1 MSSQEQRPIRSRRE
15 LRRAREE
22 QAQASAPAVGTDD
35 AGSAASAEAKQQA
48 QAKPAQ
54 AQPAQAKPAP
64 AKAAEASPAQAQPA
78 QANAAQTTL
87 AGANPAQAQS
97 AEAKS
102 AEVKSAQQQQAK
114 RPAGV
119 ARNRRAADAPVDA
132 VSSAAAERSSQIR
145 ARDRAALRAIK
156 ELADKEEQL
165 SGGGPPTR
173 RQLRLQQL
181 QAEMATSANPI
192 VPAAGSTSAGV
203 AKEDVKGISAPG
215 TAAKPG
221 AAKPGAATPGTA
233 TPGAARPAQEKPG
246 LGKSAP
252 EKPGS
257 APASEKPGSAPA
269 SGKSGSG
276 GDRAD
281 AAHTSPAEADM
292 SVEQA
297 LAVRELIAAQVQNQ
311 TSKLEHIAEQ
321 DPLAVDP
328 EVLAQQI
335 ALAERAAVLNKR
347 AAAKQRLAEQARQ
360 EKSGD
365 QGKPAAAK
373 QSAAKSSTLDSG
385 PSTANNLAM
394 VTPLEFVKVP
404 GAERP
409 VMKRPST
416 TFVPLVTSPNP
427 TTETKQGPARNP
439 RGRAGVLARA
449 EAVARNARKR
459 TSVVESGQEA
469 ERAPVSASTAYGL
482 DPLDAGTA
490 GLARAQRNRL
500 LQYGVLAAG
509 LIALIVGI
517 IMITS
522 G

>member
-22 QAQASAPAVGTDD
+22 Q
-35 AGSAASAEAKQQA
+35 EQA
-48 QAKPAQ
+48 QATATTPDAAQPAPPSE
-54 AQPAQAKPAP
+54 APQPAQA
-64 AKAAEASPAQAQPA
+64 ED
-78 QANAAQTTL
+78 N
-87 AGANPAQAQS
+87 G
-97 AEAKS
+97 
-102 AEVKSAQQQQAK
+102 
-114 RPAGV
+114 
-119 ARNRRAADAPVDA
+119 RNRRAADAPLDA
-132 VSSAAAERSSQIR
+132 VVPAPERSSQIR

-181 QAEMATSANPI
+181 QAEVATSANPI
-192 VPAAGSTSAGV
+192 VPAPG
-203 AKEDVKGISAPG
+203 AKAPEPAASPDEAKDAPISAV
-215 TAAKPG
+215 PG
-221 AAKPGAATPGTA
+221 AKAAGPTGAQS
-233 TPGAARPAQEKPG
+233 AAD
-246 LGKSAP
+246 
-252 EKPGS
+252 GS
-257 APASEKPGSAPA
+257 E
-269 SGKSGSG
+269 
-276 GDRAD
+276 
-281 AAHTSPAEADM
+281 M

-311 TSKLEHIAEQ
+311 TAKLEHIAEQ

-347 AAAKQRLAEQARQ
+347 AAAKQKLAEKAAP
-360 EKSGD
+360 EKAAPGKVSGEKTESKVP
-365 QGKPAAAK
+365 GTA
-373 QSAAKSSTLDSG
+373 SG

-404 GAERP
+404 GVERP

-416 TFVPLVTSPNP
+416 TFVPVVTSAN
-427 TTETKQGPARNP
+427 TKAAPAAGNGRP
-439 RGRAGVLARA
+439 SRGRAGVLARA

-459 TSVVESGQEA
+459 NAAVVDPGQEA
-469 ERAPVSASTAYGL
+469 ERPPVSARTAYGL
-482 DPLDAGTA
+482 DPLDANTA
-490 GLARAQRNRL
+490 GLARAQRSRL
-500 LQYGVLAAG
+500 LQYGVLALG
-509 LIALIVGI
+509 LVALIIGI

>member
-48 QAKPAQ
+48 QAKQAQ
-54 AQPAQAKPAP
+54 AQPAQAKPAEASP
-64 AKAAEASPAQAQPA
+64 AEATPAQAQPAQPKPAGAKPAGASPAQAQPA
-78 QANAAQTTL
+78 
-87 AGANPAQAQS
+87 
-97 AEAKS
+97 EAKP
-102 AEVKSAQQQQAK
+102 AQQQQAS
-114 RPAGV
+114 RPAGA

-215 TAAKPG
+215 AP
-221 AAKPGAATPGTA
+221 AKPGAATSGTA
-233 TPGAARPAQEKPG
+233 SPAQEKPG

-257 APASEKPGSAPA
+257 APASGKPGSAPA

-347 AAAKQRLAEQARQ
+347 AAAKQKLAEQARQ

-365 QGKPAAAK
+365 QGKATAAK
-373 QSAAKSSTLDSG
+373 QSAAKSPTLDSG

-404 GAERP
+404 GVERP

-459 TSVVESGQEA
+459 TSVVESGQDA

>member
-22 QAQASAPAVGTDD
+22 NQEPQ
-35 AGSAASAEAKQQA
+35 AEATPPQVVD
-48 QAKPAQ
+48 
-54 AQPAQAKPAP
+54 
-64 AKAAEASPAQAQPA
+64 AAE
-78 QANAAQTTL
+78 NAVT
-87 AGANPAQAQS
+87 G
-97 AEAKS
+97 
-102 AEVKSAQQQQAK
+102 
-114 RPAGV
+114 
-119 ARNRRAADAPVDA
+119 RNRRVADAPVDA
-132 VSSAAAERSSQIR
+132 VGVAAQERSSQIR
-145 ARDRAALRAIK
+145 ARDRAALRTIK

-181 QAEMATSANPI
+181 QAEVATSANPI
-192 VPAAGSTSAGV
+192 VPIPSG
-203 AKEDVKGISAPG
+203 KAPG
-215 TAAKPG
+215 KPADKPAAKPVDAKAAPDAG
-221 AAKPGAATPGTA
+221 AKGSDDDSAAGTGTA
-233 TPGAARPAQEKPG
+233 E
-246 LGKSAP
+246 
-252 EKPGS
+252 
-257 APASEKPGSAPA
+257 SE
-269 SGKSGSG
+269 
-276 GDRAD
+276 
-281 AAHTSPAEADM
+281 M

-311 TSKLEHIAEQ
+311 TAKLEHIAEQ

-347 AAAKQRLAEQARQ
+347 AAAKQKLAEQNQA
-360 EKSGD
+360 EAKA
-365 QGKPAAAK
+365 PAAAA
-373 QSAAKSSTLDSG
+373 SVG

-404 GAERP
+404 GIERP

-416 TFVPLVTSPNP
+416 TFVPLVTSSGP
-427 TTETKQGPARNP
+427 TLGIGNAPANGKGT
-439 RGRAGVLARA
+439 RGRSGVLARA

-459 TSVVESGQEA
+459 
-469 ERAPVSASTAYGL
+469 PVAVDEQLEETQRPPIAASAAYGL
-482 DPLDAGTA
+482 DPLDANTA

-500 LQYGVLAAG
+500 LQLGVLALG
-509 LIALIVGI
+509 VVALIVGI

>member
-22 QAQASAPAVGTDD
+22 QAQASVPA
-35 AGSAASAEAKQQA
+35 E
-48 QAKPAQ
+48 
-54 AQPAQAKPAP
+54 AQPAQAKL
-64 AKAAEASPAQAQPA
+64 AQAQPA
-78 QANAAQTTL
+78 KTQPAVASPARAQT
-87 AGANPAQAQS
+87 
-97 AEAKS
+97 AEAKP
-102 AEVKSAQQQQAK
+102 AQQQQAN

-192 VPAAGSTSAGV
+192 VPPAGSTSAGV

-215 TAAKPG
+215 AP
-221 AAKPGAATPGTA
+221 AKPGAATSGTA
-233 TPGAARPAQEKPG
+233 TPAQEKPG
-246 LGKSAP
+246 VGKPAP
-252 EKPGS
+252 ETPGS
-257 APASEKPGSAPA
+257 A
-269 SGKSGSG
+269 
-276 GDRAD
+276 
-281 AAHTSPAEADM
+281 PAEADM

-347 AAAKQRLAEQARQ
+347 AAAKQKLAEQARQ

-373 QSAAKSSTLDSG
+373 QSAAKSPTLDSG

-404 GAERP
+404 GVERP

-459 TSVVESGQEA
+459 TSVVESGQDA

>member
-22 QAQASAPAVGTDD
+22 QSGAAAQPD
-35 AGSAASAEAKQQA
+35 ATAHPDATAQPDAQPEATAEPTA
-48 QAKPAQ
+48 QPKPA
-54 AQPAQAKPAP
+54 AEPKVP
-64 AKAAEASPAQAQPA
+64 AKAGVDSKAPTTS
-78 QANAAQTTL
+78 AA
-87 AGANPAQAQS
+87 AGAD
-97 AEAKS
+97 
-102 AEVKSAQQQQAK
+102 
-114 RPAGV
+114 RPAGSDRPA
-119 ARNRRAADAPVDA
+119 ARNRRAADGPVDA
-132 VSSAAAERSSQIR
+132 VGTAAQERSSQVR
-145 ARDRAALRAIK
+145 ARDRAALRTIK

-181 QAEMATSANPI
+181 QAEVATSMNPI
-192 VPAAGSTSAGV
+192 VPVPGSAQ
-203 AKEDVKGISAPG
+203 E
-215 TAAKPG
+215 AAKPG
-221 AAKPGAATPGTA
+221 APTDDAGNADATKSATTKPGMAKPEVATAGDVNETPAEKNTPKDKAPDAAT
-233 TPGAARPAQEKPG
+233 E
-246 LGKSAP
+246 
-252 EKPGS
+252 
-257 APASEKPGSAPA
+257 
-269 SGKSGSG
+269 SG
-276 GDRAD
+276 
-281 AAHTSPAEADM
+281 M

-328 EVLAQQI
+328 AVLAEQI

-347 AAAKQRLAEQARQ
+347 AAAKQKLAEQNKA
-360 EKSGD
+360 E
-365 QGKPAAAK
+365 QGKVEQAKSPAA
-373 QSAAKSSTLDSG
+373 TSG

-404 GAERP
+404 GVERP

-416 TFVPLVTSPNP
+416 TFVPLITSAGP
-427 TTETKQGPARNP
+427 TLDDPSQVKKPGS

-449 EAVARNARKR
+449 EAVARSARKKPAAP
-459 TSVVESGQEA
+459 VERSEETQ
-469 ERAPVSASTAYGL
+469 RPPVSASTAYGL
-482 DPLDAGTA
+482 DPLDVNTA

-500 LQYGVLAAG
+500 LQYGVLAMG
-509 LIALIVGI
+509 LVALIVGI

>member
-1 MSSQEQRPIRSRRE
+1 MSSQEQQRPIRSRRE

-22 QAQASAPAVGTDD
+22 QEQAGQPSPQDTAKPDAPGTAPAQTAPP
-35 AGSAASAEAKQQA
+35 AGPAASGTPAASGAPAAPATSQQA
-48 QAKPAQ
+48 G
-54 AQPAQAKPAP
+54 
-64 AKAAEASPAQAQPA
+64 
-78 QANAAQTTL
+78 N
-87 AGANPAQAQS
+87 N
-97 AEAKS
+97 
-102 AEVKSAQQQQAK
+102 
-114 RPAGV
+114 
-119 ARNRRAADAPVDA
+119 RNRRAADAPVDA
-132 VSSAAAERSSQIR
+132 VAAGAQERSSQIR
-145 ARDRAALRAIK
+145 ARDRAALRTIK

-181 QAEMATSANPI
+181 QAEVATSANPI
-192 VPAAGSTSAGV
+192 VPM
-203 AKEDVKGISAPG
+203 PG
-215 TAAKPG
+215 AKP
-221 AAKPGAATPGTA
+221 AAAADGK
-233 TPGAARPAQEKPG
+233 AASEA
-246 LGKSAP
+246 GKTAP
-252 EKPGS
+252 E
-257 APASEKPGSAPA
+257 
-269 SGKSGSG
+269 SGKAAPEAGKAAPDAPDAKRDGS
-276 GDRAD
+276 
-281 AAHTSPAEADM
+281 SPAGAEM

-311 TSKLEHIAEQ
+311 TAKLEHIAEQ

-347 AAAKQRLAEQARQ
+347 AAAKQKLAETAVP
-360 EKSGD
+360 EKPD
-365 QGKPAAAK
+365 AKAPAAA
-373 QSAAKSSTLDSG
+373 SG

-394 VTPLEFVKVP
+394 VTPLEFVKLP
-404 GAERP
+404 GVERP

-427 TTETKQGPARNP
+427 KANAGSAQSGNSRGG

-459 TSVVESGQEA
+459 NAAVEPGQEA
-469 ERAPVSASTAYGL
+469 ERPPVSASTAYGL
-482 DPLDAGTA
+482 DPLDASTA

-500 LQYGVLAAG
+500 LQYGVLALG
-509 LIALIVGI
+509 VVALIVGI

>member
-15 LRRAREE
+15 LRRAREQ
-22 QAQASAPAVGTDD
+22 QAQASAAAVGTPDG
-35 AGSAASAEAKQQA
+35 GSAEPAEAPAGDKQVPVK
-48 QAKPAQ
+48 AKPTQSQPNPAKQ
-54 AQPAQAKPAP
+54 EQPAQA
-64 AKAAEASPAQAQPA
+64 AQP
-78 QANAAQTTL
+78 
-87 AGANPAQAQS
+87 
-97 AEAKS
+97 
-102 AEVKSAQQQQAK
+102 K
-114 RPAGV
+114 RPAGTP
-119 ARNRRAADAPVDA
+119 RNRRAADAPVDA
-132 VSSAAAERSSQIR
+132 VSPATAERSSQIR

-181 QAEMATSANPI
+181 QAELATSANPI
-192 VPAAGSTSAGV
+192 VPAADSKPSGV
-203 AKEDVKGISAPG
+203 AKEDVKGMVAPG
-215 TAAKPG
+215 TKPRPEPAKP
-221 AAKPGAATPGTA
+221 
-233 TPGAARPAQEKPG
+233 AQGMSSPDN
-246 LGKSAP
+246 S
-252 EKPGS
+252 
-257 APASEKPGSAPA
+257 
-269 SGKSGSG
+269 
-276 GDRAD
+276 RAD
-281 AAHTSPAEADM
+281 GGQTSPAEADM

-297 LAVRELIAAQVQNQ
+297 LAVRGLIAAQVQNQ
-311 TSKLEHIAEQ
+311 TAKLEHIAEH

-347 AAAKQRLAEQARQ
+347 AAAKQKLAEQARP
-360 EKSGD
+360 EKPSGVE
-365 QGKPAAAK
+365 
-373 QSAAKSSTLDSG
+373 SG

-404 GAERP
+404 GVERP

-416 TFVPLVTSPNP
+416 TFVPLVTSPHPNAD
-427 TTETKQGPARNP
+427 TKQGPNAKQGPNRSP

-459 TSVVESGQEA
+459 TVVVEPGQEA

-509 LIALIVGI
+509 FVALIVGI

>member
-22 QAQASAPAVGTDD
+22 QAQASVP
-35 AGSAASAEAKQQA
+35 AEAQPA
-48 QAKPAQ
+48 QAKLAQ
-54 AQPAQAKPAP
+54 AQPAQAQP
-64 AKAAEASPAQAQPA
+64 AKAQPAVASPAR
-78 QANAAQTTL
+78 AQT
-87 AGANPAQAQS
+87 
-97 AEAKS
+97 AEAKP
-102 AEVKSAQQQQAK
+102 AQQQQAS
-114 RPAGV
+114 RPAGA

-192 VPAAGSTSAGV
+192 VPPAGSTSAGV

-215 TAAKPG
+215 APAKPG
-221 AAKPGAATPGTA
+221 AAKPGAATSGTA
-233 TPGAARPAQEKPG
+233 TPAQEKPG
-246 LGKSAP
+246 VGKPAP
-252 EKPGS
+252 ETPGS
-257 APASEKPGSAPA
+257 A
-269 SGKSGSG
+269 
-276 GDRAD
+276 
-281 AAHTSPAEADM
+281 PAEADM

-347 AAAKQRLAEQARQ
+347 AAAKQKLAEQARQ

-373 QSAAKSSTLDSG
+373 QSAAKSPTLDSG

-404 GAERP
+404 GVERP

-459 TSVVESGQEA
+459 TSVVESGQDA

>member
-22 QAQASAPAVGTDD
+22 NQAPQAD
-35 AGSAASAEAKQQA
+35 AT
-48 QAKPAQ
+48 PAQ
-54 AQPAQAKPAP
+54 VVD
-64 AKAAEASPAQAQPA
+64 AA
-78 QANAAQTTL
+78 ANAVT
-87 AGANPAQAQS
+87 G
-97 AEAKS
+97 
-102 AEVKSAQQQQAK
+102 
-114 RPAGV
+114 
-119 ARNRRAADAPVDA
+119 RNRRAADAPVDA
-132 VSSAAAERSSQIR
+132 VGATAQERSSQIR

-181 QAEMATSANPI
+181 QAEVATSANPI
-192 VPAAGSTSAGV
+192 VPMPGGKPADRPAGNPMDAKAAPDAGAKGSDDDSAASAG
-203 AKEDVKGISAPG
+203 
-215 TAAKPG
+215 
-221 AAKPGAATPGTA
+221 
-233 TPGAARPAQEKPG
+233 PAD
-246 LGKSAP
+246 
-252 EKPGS
+252 
-257 APASEKPGSAPA
+257 SE
-269 SGKSGSG
+269 
-276 GDRAD
+276 
-281 AAHTSPAEADM
+281 M

-311 TSKLEHIAEQ
+311 TAKLEHIAEQ

-347 AAAKQRLAEQARQ
+347 AAAKQKLAEQNQA
-360 EKSGD
+360 EAKV
-365 QGKPAAAK
+365 PAAVAG
-373 QSAAKSSTLDSG
+373 AAEGKKSSGVSVG

-404 GAERP
+404 GIERP

-416 TFVPLVTSPNP
+416 TFVPLVTSSGP
-427 TTETKQGPARNP
+427 TADAGNAPAN
-439 RGRAGVLARA
+439 GSGARARSGVLARA
-449 EAVARNARKR
+449 EAVARNVRKR
-459 TSVVESGQEA
+459 
-469 ERAPVSASTAYGL
+469 PVAVDEQREETQRPPIAASAAYGL
-482 DPLDAGTA
+482 DPLDANTA

-500 LQYGVLAAG
+500 LQLGVLALG
-509 LIALIVGI
+509 VVALIVGI

>member
-22 QAQASAPAVGTDD
+22 QQQAAQATVAVDAAAATAPP
-35 AGSAASAEAKQQA
+35 AGQKVA
-48 QAKPAQ
+48 
-54 AQPAQAKPAP
+54 
-64 AKAAEASPAQAQPA
+64 
-78 QANAAQTTL
+78 AAQ
-87 AGANPAQAQS
+87 GSEAQGPDAQGS
-97 AEAKS
+97 
-102 AEVKSAQQQQAK
+102 
-114 RPAGV
+114 

-132 VSSAAAERSSQIR
+132 LGSAAQERSSQIR
-145 ARDRAALRAIK
+145 ARDRAALRTIK

-181 QAEMATSANPI
+181 QAEVATSANPI
-192 VPAAGSTSAGV
+192 IPAPGAKLQPSTSSPSSPAGSPDS
-203 AKEDVKGISAPG
+203 
-215 TAAKPG
+215 
-221 AAKPGAATPGTA
+221 
-233 TPGAARPAQEKPG
+233 
-246 LGKSAP
+246 
-252 EKPGS
+252 
-257 APASEKPGSAPA
+257 
-269 SGKSGSG
+269 SGSG
-276 GDRAD
+276 EAPPVKATTQGEKQP
-281 AAHTSPAEADM
+281 AANGQEM

-311 TSKLEHIAEQ
+311 TAKLEHIAEQ

-347 AAAKQRLAEQARQ
+347 AAAKQKLAEQNQAEQ
-360 EKSGD
+360 HQAGNAKT
-365 QGKPAAAK
+365 PAAAG
-373 QSAAKSSTLDSG
+373 G

-404 GAERP
+404 GIERP

-416 TFVPLVTSPNP
+416 TFVPVVTSSGPKL
-427 TTETKQGPARNP
+427 ETSSPAAP
-439 RGRAGVLARA
+439 GKGARGRAGVLARA
-449 EAVARNARKR
+449 EALARNARKR
-459 TSVVESGQEA
+459 PVTADQPVEEA
-469 ERAPVSASTAYGL
+469 QRPPVSASTAYGL
-482 DPLDAGTA
+482 DPLDASTA

-500 LQYGVLAAG
+500 LQYGVLALG
-509 LIALIVGI
+509 IVALIVGI

>member
-1 MSSQEQRPIRSRRE
+1 M
-15 LRRAREE
+15 
-22 QAQASAPAVGTDD
+22 
-35 AGSAASAEAKQQA
+35 
-48 QAKPAQ
+48 
-54 AQPAQAKPAP
+54 
-64 AKAAEASPAQAQPA
+64 
-78 QANAAQTTL
+78 
-87 AGANPAQAQS
+87 
-97 AEAKS
+97 
-102 AEVKSAQQQQAK
+102 
-114 RPAGV
+114 
-119 ARNRRAADAPVDA
+119 
-132 VSSAAAERSSQIR
+132 
-145 ARDRAALRAIK
+145 RAIK

-203 AKEDVKGISAPG
+203 AKEGVKGISAPG
-215 TAAKPG
+215 AP
-221 AAKPGAATPGTA
+221 AKPGAATSGTA
-233 TPGAARPAQEKPG
+233 TPAQEKPG
-246 LGKSAP
+246 LGKPAP

-257 APASEKPGSAPA
+257 APASGKPSP
-269 SGKSGSG
+269 G

-373 QSAAKSSTLDSG
+373 QSAAKSPTLDSG
-385 PSTANNLAM
+385 PSTANNLGHGHPFGIREGSGSGTSGDEAAEYHFRAARDLSQ
-394 VTPLEFVKVP
+394 PDDRNQAGARSESP
-404 GAERP
+404 GPCRCIGPRGGCGAERP
-409 VMKRPST
+409 KAYFR
-416 TFVPLVTSPNP
+416 
-427 TTETKQGPARNP
+427 R
-439 RGRAGVLARA
+439 RIRAGRRA
-449 EAVARNARKR
+449 GA
-459 TSVVESGQEA
+459 SVREH
-469 ERAPVSASTAYGL
+469 GL
-482 DPLDAGTA
+482 WA
-490 GLARAQRNRL
+490 
-500 LQYGVLAAG
+500 
-509 LIALIVGI
+509 
-517 IMITS
+517 
-522 G
+522 

>member
-22 QAQASAPAVGTDD
+22 HQEAQAHVTAPQAAPAGA
-35 AGSAASAEAKQQA
+35 AGAAGPAA
-48 QAKPAQ
+48 QAVSQ
-54 AQPAQAKPAP
+54 ATQAAAP
-64 AKAAEASPAQAQPA
+64 NAAEASRG
-78 QANAAQTTL
+78 N
-87 AGANPAQAQS
+87 G
-97 AEAKS
+97 
-102 AEVKSAQQQQAK
+102 
-114 RPAGV
+114 
-119 ARNRRAADAPVDA
+119 RNRRVADAPVDA
-132 VSSAAAERSSQIR
+132 AGATAQERSSQIR
-145 ARDRAALRAIK
+145 ARDRAALRTIK

-181 QAEMATSANPI
+181 QAEVATSANPI
-192 VPAAGSTSAGV
+192 VP
-203 AKEDVKGISAPG
+203 IPG
-215 TAAKPG
+215 RKSDDAKPG
-221 AAKPGAATPGTA
+221 GAEGATSDA
-233 TPGAARPAQEKPG
+233 I
-246 LGKSAP
+246 AP
-252 EKPGS
+252 VVPPKAG
-257 APASEKPGSAPA
+257 APAGQSTTAESE
-269 SGKSGSG
+269 
-276 GDRAD
+276 
-281 AAHTSPAEADM
+281 M

-311 TSKLEHIAEQ
+311 TAKLEHIAEQ

-347 AAAKQRLAEQARQ
+347 AAAKQKLAEQNQTEA
-360 EKSGD
+360 KV
-365 QGKPAAAK
+365 PAAAK
-373 QSAAKSSTLDSG
+373 GVGDATLPSAAAG

-404 GAERP
+404 GIERP

-416 TFVPLVTSPNP
+416 TFVPLVTSS
-427 TTETKQGPARNP
+427 GPKLDTDPAP
-439 RGRAGVLARA
+439 GSGKAGRGRSGVLARA

-459 TSVVESGQEA
+459 
-469 ERAPVSASTAYGL
+469 PVAVDEQGEETQRPPISASSAYGL
-482 DPLDAGTA
+482 DPLDANTA

-500 LQYGVLAAG
+500 LQFGVLALG
-509 LIALIVGI
+509 VVALIVGI

>member
-22 QAQASAPAVGTDD
+22 NQEPQ
-35 AGSAASAEAKQQA
+35 AEATPHKVVDT
-48 QAKPAQ
+48 
-54 AQPAQAKPAP
+54 
-64 AKAAEASPAQAQPA
+64 AE
-78 QANAAQTTL
+78 NAVT
-87 AGANPAQAQS
+87 G
-97 AEAKS
+97 
-102 AEVKSAQQQQAK
+102 
-114 RPAGV
+114 
-119 ARNRRAADAPVDA
+119 RNRRAADAPVDA
-132 VSSAAAERSSQIR
+132 VGTTAQQRSSQIR
-145 ARDRAALRAIK
+145 ARDRAALRTIK

-181 QAEMATSANPI
+181 QQEVATSANPI
-192 VPAAGSTSAGV
+192 VPMPGGKPTDKPAGHPVDTKAAAEGSDGVPAPSAG
-203 AKEDVKGISAPG
+203 
-215 TAAKPG
+215 TA
-221 AAKPGAATPGTA
+221 
-233 TPGAARPAQEKPG
+233 E
-246 LGKSAP
+246 
-252 EKPGS
+252 
-257 APASEKPGSAPA
+257 SE
-269 SGKSGSG
+269 
-276 GDRAD
+276 
-281 AAHTSPAEADM
+281 M

-311 TSKLEHIAEQ
+311 TAKLEHIAEQ

-347 AAAKQRLAEQARQ
+347 AAAKQRLAEQNQA
-360 EKSGD
+360 EAKA
-365 QGKPAAAK
+365 PAAGVSEGK
-373 QSAAKSSTLDSG
+373 KSSGVSVG

-404 GAERP
+404 GIERP

-416 TFVPLVTSPNP
+416 TFVPLVTSSGP
-427 TTETKQGPARNP
+427 TLDAGKAPANGKGT
-439 RGRAGVLARA
+439 RGRSGVLARA

-459 TSVVESGQEA
+459 
-469 ERAPVSASTAYGL
+469 PVAVDEQLEETQRPPISASAAYGL
-482 DPLDAGTA
+482 DPLDANTA

-500 LQYGVLAAG
+500 LQFGVLALG
-509 LIALIVGI
+509 IVALIVGI

>member
-22 QAQASAPAVGTDD
+22 QSGAAAQPD
-35 AGSAASAEAKQQA
+35 ATAQPDAQPEATAEPTA
-48 QAKPAQ
+48 QPKPA
-54 AQPAQAKPAP
+54 AEPNVP
-64 AKAAEASPAQAQPA
+64 AKAGVVSKAPTTS
-78 QANAAQTTL
+78 AA
-87 AGANPAQAQS
+87 AGAD
-97 AEAKS
+97 
-102 AEVKSAQQQQAK
+102 
-114 RPAGV
+114 RPAGSDRPA
-119 ARNRRAADAPVDA
+119 ARNRRAADGPVDA
-132 VSSAAAERSSQIR
+132 VGTAAQERSSQVR
-145 ARDRAALRAIK
+145 ARDRAALRTIK

-181 QAEMATSANPI
+181 QAEVATSMNPI
-192 VPAAGSTSAGV
+192 VPVPGSAQ
-203 AKEDVKGISAPG
+203 E
-215 TAAKPG
+215 AAKPG
-221 AAKPGAATPGTA
+221 APTDDAGNADATKSATTKPGMAKPEVATAGDGNETPAEKTTPKDKAPDAAT
-233 TPGAARPAQEKPG
+233 E
-246 LGKSAP
+246 
-252 EKPGS
+252 
-257 APASEKPGSAPA
+257 
-269 SGKSGSG
+269 SG
-276 GDRAD
+276 
-281 AAHTSPAEADM
+281 M

-328 EVLAQQI
+328 AVLAEQI

-347 AAAKQRLAEQARQ
+347 AAAKQKLAEQNKA
-360 EKSGD
+360 E
-365 QGKPAAAK
+365 QGKVEQGKVEQAKSPAA
-373 QSAAKSSTLDSG
+373 TSG

-404 GAERP
+404 GVERP

-416 TFVPLVTSPNP
+416 TFVPLITSAGP
-427 TTETKQGPARNP
+427 TLDDPSQVKKPGS

-449 EAVARNARKR
+449 EAVARSARKKPAAP
-459 TSVVESGQEA
+459 VERSEETQ
-469 ERAPVSASTAYGL
+469 RPPVSASTAYGL
-482 DPLDAGTA
+482 DPLDVNTA

-500 LQYGVLAAG
+500 LQYGVLAMG
-509 LIALIVGI
+509 LVALIVGI